1 MYDFL
6 KKLFKEVDGQPEAIT
21 AEELAKR
28 IQEDKTL
35 NIVNLKDGGYVSKDK
50 FDAKDTELTG
60 VKQQLED
67 ANKQIQS
74 YKDMDVD
81 GIKKSVADW
90 EQKYTEDTA
99 ALKKQ
104 MEDQEYAHQKDMF
117 FSGVKFSSNAAKVGM
132 MAEFDKQEFQLK
144 DGTFVGADKWLEDQK
159 ESDAASFVVEKAA
172 EDSKEETGGQQ
183 TTLTAPTFPNFA
195 TATSTGSGI
204 SDGQMNPFNLGL
216 RRVRGEQ
223 NETK

>member
-1 MYDFL
+1 MYEFL

-21 AEELAKR
+21 AEELIKR

-67 ANKQIQS
+67 ANREIKS
-74 YKDMDVD
+74 YKDMDID
-81 GIKKSVADW
+81 GIKKSATDW
-90 EQKYTEDTA
+90 EDKYKKDTE

-104 MEDQEYAHQKDMF
+104 MEDQEYAHKKDMF
-117 FSGVKFSSNAAKVGM
+117 FSGIKFSSNAARVGM

-144 DGTFVGADKWLEDQK
+144 DGAFVGADKWLEDQK
-159 ESDAASFVVEKAA
+159 TSDAASFVT
-172 EDSKEETGGQQ
+172 DSEPEEGKGEGSSEQQ
-183 TTLTAPTFPNFA
+183 TTHVLPAFA
-195 TATSTGSGI
+195 TATSTGSGR
-204 SDGQMNPFNLGL
+204 SDKQMNPFSLGL
-216 RRVRGEQ
+216 RHVRGDQ
-223 NETK
+223 NEMK